1 MKDIIKIVNFNYEE
15 ATVYFGYLG
24 DIERDVNVRVSS
36 NNLTLH
42 YDKLTFSVNDS
53 VVYFIGF
60 DVNIIERIGNFDLT
74 IWDDEFVFEHQI
86 AQYIAIQI
94 PTAPEPGTARN

>member
-1 MKDIIKIVNFNYEE
+1 MMKDIIKIVNFNYEE

-24 DIERDVNVRVSS
+24 DIERNVNVRISS

-42 YDKLTFSVNDS
+42 YDKLTFTVNDG

-60 DVNIIERIGNFDLT
+60 DVNIVERIGNFDLT
-74 IWDDEFVFEHQI
+74 IWDDYFVFEHRFLLLNNCRLLSRNQI
-86 AQYIAIQI
+86 YCWK
-94 PTAPEPGTARN
+94 